1 MKSIKKVITL
11 LSAILIIISTF
22 AIVTNASNTSI
33 FVNNFNPLIRYWHY
47 GAYPDKVS
55 YSSGG
60 YATLES
66 THYEQQHQVCFYGQP
81 VKDQWNN
88 LIKQAVNNYDS
99 IVGFD
104 VYVKD
109 CYGTN
114 KFEATDGTGHEQ
126 AAPGLNIIINYK
138 YKDNSGKTI
147 EDELLNFEAP
157 VGQVKIG
164 ETGHFIFPIDE
175 DYTTYDSFEITRVKI
190 AVINYAC
197 LANENGEQG
206 CGDFSIRFSPFYIEG
221 TPAPEIG
228 TDLGENFNPNLYS
241 WESTDKVTSISQG
254 NLTPDGPL
262 NGGVDLK
269 RNDGYLPYLAD
280 GVTVA
285 SLNDDNNK
293 PSANTTVTPSNNTQQ
308 CSHMITTSR
317 ITKNATYFANGT
329 KTVYCALCNKTL
341 NSTSIPKK
349 VLSKP
354 SIKVSAKKK
363 SVKIS
368 WKKVKDATG
377 YVVEMKNGKK
387 FKAIKNINKGKT
399 INFTKKGLKKG
410 KKYTFRVKA
419 LIKSGSKK
427 CFSNYSSTKTA
438 KAK

>member
-1 MKSIKKVITL
+1 MKSVKKIITL
-11 LSAILIIISTF
+11 LLAFLIIISSS
-22 AIVTNASNTSI
+22 AIVSNASESSV
-33 FVNNFNPLIRYWHY
+33 FVNNFNPLLRYWHY
-47 GAYPDKVS
+47 GSYPDKVT

-81 VKDQWNN
+81 IKDQWNN
-88 LIKQAVNNYDS
+88 LIKEAVNNYDS

-104 VYVKD
+104 IHVKD

-114 KFEATDGTGHEQ
+114 KFDSTDGTGHEQ
-126 AAPGLNIIINYK
+126 SAPGFNVIIKYK

-157 VGQVKIG
+157 VGQVGIG
-164 ETGHFIFPIDE
+164 KTKHFIFPIDE
-175 DYTTYDSFEITRVKI
+175 DYTKYDSFEITFVKI
-190 AVINYAC
+190 SVINYAC

-206 CGDFSIRFSPFYIEG
+206 CGDLNVSFSPFYIEG

-228 TDLGENFNPNLYS
+228 TDLGENFNPSLYS

-262 NGGVDLK
+262 YGGVDLK
-269 RNDGYLPYLAD
+269 RNDSYLPYLAD

-285 SLNDDNNK
+285 TLNGNNK
-293 PSANTTVTPSNNTQQ
+293 PVTTTVTPTNNNRQ
-308 CSHMITTSR
+308 CSHIVTTSK
-317 ITKNATYFANGT
+317 ITKKATYFENGVN
-329 KTVYCALCNKTL
+329 TVYCAICNKAL
-341 NSTSIPKK
+341 NSTTIPKK

-363 SVKIS
+363 SAKIT
-368 WKKVKDATG
+368 WKKIKDATG

-387 FKAIKNINKGKT
+387 FKRIKTINKGKT
-399 INFTKKGLKKG
+399 IKFTKKGLKKG
-410 KKYTFRVKA
+410 KKYSFRVKA
-419 LIKSGSKK
+419 LLKLGSKK
-427 CFSNYSSTKTA
+427 CFSNYSSTKTV